1 MTPDAIY
8 VYAVARGGGR
18 KLDGLR
24 GLDDAPVEGISVGDL
39 EAIVSRCERA
49 SVEAT
54 EDALLRHDAVCSALM
69 AEGTV
74 APARFGSAF
83 ADEEGVRREI
93 EARRE
98 ELGAILERLGE
109 RVELGVRVLRAASSG
124 RKAQPSGSGSAY
136 LRARLAERQ
145 EALAAA
151 EQVEE
156 RLGRLAAA
164 HRSRVLETPELLL
177 SASYL
182 VERDAVEAF
191 RAAVEQLDRARPD
204 LDLVCTGPWPPYS
217 FADSA
222 E

>member
-1 MTPDAIY
+1 VTPDAIY
-8 VYAVARGGGR
+8 VYAIARGGGC

-24 GLDDAPVEGISVGDL
+24 GLADAPVERIPVGDL
-39 EAIVSRCERA
+39 EALVSRCERA
-49 SVEAT
+49 AVEAT
-54 EDALLRHDAVCSALM
+54 EEALVRHDAVCSALM

-98 ELGAILERLGE
+98 ELRAILERLVG
-109 RVELGVRVLRAASSG
+109 RVELGVRVLRATSSG
-124 RKAQPSGSGSAY
+124 KEAQRSGSGSAY

-151 EQVEE
+151 AEVEE

-191 RAAVEQLDRARPD
+191 RGAVEQLDRARPD
-204 LDLVCTGPWPPYS
+204 LDLMCTGPWPPYS
-217 FADSA
+217 FADGA